1 MTRREFIQ
9 RAVISM
15 AGKVIGT
22 NGITDDCDWHNVVM
36 EAIALAD
43 EIKKQ
48 GCDSRW

>member
-22 NGITDDCDWHNVVM
+22 NGIADESDWHNVVM
-36 EAIALAD
+36 EAIDLAD

>member
-9 RAVISM
+9 RVVISM

-22 NGITDDCDWHNVVM
+22 NGIADESDCM
-36 EAIALAD
+36 EAIDLAD

>member
-1 MTRREFIQ
+1 MTQEEFIQ

-22 NGITDDCDWHNVVM
+22 NGIADDGDWHNVVM
-36 EAIALAD
+36 EAIDLAE

-48 GCDSRW
+48 GCDSGW